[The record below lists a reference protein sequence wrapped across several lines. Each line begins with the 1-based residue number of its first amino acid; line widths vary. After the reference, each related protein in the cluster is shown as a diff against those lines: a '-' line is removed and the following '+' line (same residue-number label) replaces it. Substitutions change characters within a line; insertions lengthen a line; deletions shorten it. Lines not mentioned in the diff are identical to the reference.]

1 MKMLSRN
8 VELRYVSHDPKANG
22 ETDFKG
28 ETSTLSTQQRVDY
41 LDRYA
46 KVLPQYV
53 DNFSLDQPIIT
64 IEEAKEQLKQ
74 IKPQPQPA
82 IRRRI
87 VLDDWR
93 WIGDA
98 SEKQKQNLP
107 KDADGIAIIRQD
119 WRCFVEWEL
128 RENTRNSVFALGDA
142 CVAGIDASGYIY
154 VVIDGQ
160 KKNLGAQHIHTLR
173 IEADFITKQ
182 WNLIVDN
189 EMVVDFEAFSDPR
202 SESATW
208 VSTPAC
214 AKSVWGIG
222 YHPGVDPYEPILMEM
237 LLDADDEEPI
247 DLRSWEK
254 PGYDDSKWQSGV
266 LPIVHGGLR
275 HAGEDLCLR
284 KTVTVDEIPAI
295 AELYVESLTPGGEIY
310 VNGHLAAHITNPSQ
324 RKIDIA
330 PYLHVGENLLAVK
343 VYADMVSEQ
352 DKMTH
357 THTDRYTGWSC
368 GRMHLDLLPEIHI
381 DDVFTWT
388 DRISENT
395 ASQKIRTVV
404 TAQQGMPSAKAVP
417 HTLRAKLSP
426 WFPEDGAI
434 CAEMEWQTPV
444 LPNIHETT
452 EILLDI
458 KQPLLWTAN
467 APHLY
472 KLAVE
477 LVNPDGQVIDDY
489 IVTTGIRTVS
499 QPGGV
504 FSINGKPELLRA
516 PLLFGARPP
525 MENIALWEKCPPAEY
540 YVQEM
545 LMAKGMNGNGL
556 RMSVHDRRMGGLN
569 DPRICELADQ
579 MGIMLIWQTN
589 TWLRITSATNI
600 DYDQLRADIKQVRN
614 NPSIVIWQPTNHPSW
629 KSFEVTC
636 RVYQTMHDEIMA
648 VDPSRL
654 IAPSADSRRM
664 RGRYDDGTK
673 DHFGNPCSDPN
684 PAWTLPG
691 MVRGNMDYMLGYGAE
706 WHTLREWPYVKQEH
720 LPNWMESTAYIPSYI
735 ESKERAYFNFEH
747 DEIIGQPNWTIHRG
761 KPSYH
766 VYSYEREYDV
776 GSIGRELTFDEWKTS
791 QAWQAL
797 GGYETIVKCRWLDY
811 DGLSWCNLR
820 GGQNTCTYMKA
831 LIDYYGQPKLC
842 YYAHQMAFQ
851 DILALSGNVDMVYG
865 PKDTVPVIVMN
876 LGEEKTIDLTVQT
889 RDENDEIVHTQTFE
903 KINLPAGRTV
913 TKVSDLSLPTLKDG
927 LYSFAYLVYEGSETE
942 IAPGSV

>member
-1 MKMLSRN
+1 MKILSRN
-8 VELRYVSHDPKANG
+8 VELRFISNDPKANG

-28 ETSTLSTQQRVDY
+28 ETSTLTTYQRINY
-41 LDRYA
+41 LNRYA
-46 KVLPQYV
+46 EVLPRYV
-53 DNFSLDQPIIT
+53 DNYSLDHPIVT
-64 IEEAKEQLKQ
+64 IEEAKERLKQ
-74 IKPQPQPA
+74 IKPQPLPA
-82 IRRRI
+82 VRHRI
-87 VLDDWR
+87 VLDNWR
-93 WIGDA
+93 WMGDA
-98 SEKQKQNLP
+98 SEKEKQRLS
-107 KDADGIAIIRQD
+107 KDAGGITIEKQD
-119 WRCFVEWEL
+119 WRCFVEWKIE
-128 RENTRNSVFALGDA
+128 ENDQAAVFSLGDA
-142 CVAGIDASGYIY
+142 CVTGINENGHFYA
-154 VVIDGQ
+154 VIDGQ
-160 KKNLGAQHIHTLR
+160 KKGLDVQHISTLR
-173 IEADFITKQ
+173 IEADFVTKQ
-182 WNLIVDN
+182 WNLIVN
-189 EMVVDFEAFSDPR
+189 GETAVDFEAFSDPDCG
-202 SESATW
+202 SASF
-208 VSTPAC
+208 VSAPAC
-214 AKSVWGIG
+214 AKHVWGIG
-222 YHPGVDPYEPILMEM
+222 YHPGTDPYEPILMEM

-247 DLRSWEK
+247 SMHGWKK
-254 PGYDDSKWQSGV
+254 PNYNDSRWQQGI

-275 HAGEDLCLR
+275 HAGEDLLLR
-284 KTVTVDEIPAI
+284 KTIRIDQVPAI
-295 AELYVESLTPGGEIY
+295 AVLYVESLTPGGEIY
-310 VNGHLAAHITNPSQ
+310 VNGRLAAHITDPSQ

-330 PYLHVGENLLAVK
+330 PYLHVGENLIAVK
-343 VYADMVSEQ
+343 VYADEVTER

-357 THTDRYTGWSC
+357 THTDRFTGWSC
-368 GRMHLDLLPEIHI
+368 GRMHIDLLPEIYI

-388 DRISENT
+388 DSIDKN
-395 ASQKIRTVV
+395 AANQKIRAVV
-404 TAQQGMPSAKAVP
+404 TAQRGMASAKAVP
-417 HTLRAKLSP
+417 HTLRAKLCT
-426 WFPEDGAI
+426 WYPEEGPI
-434 CAEMEWQTPV
+434 CAKAEWQTTV
-444 LPNIHETT
+444 LPNIYETT
-452 EILLDI
+452 EITLEV
-458 KQPLLWTAN
+458 KHPLLWMAN
-467 APHLY
+467 DPHLY
-472 KLAVE
+472 KLTVE
-477 LVNPDGQVIDDY
+477 LVSPDGQVIDDY
-489 IVTTGIRTVS
+489 TVTTGIRTVG

-545 LMAKGMNGNGL
+545 LMTKGMNGNGL

-579 MGIMLIWQTN
+579 LGIMLIWQTN

-600 DYDQLRADIKQVRN
+600 DYDQLRADIRQVRN
-614 NPSIVIWQPTNHPSW
+614 SPSIVIWQPTNHPSW

-664 RGRYDDGTK
+664 RGRFDDGLH
-673 DHFGNPCSDPN
+673 DHFGNPCDGSN

-706 WHTLREWPYVKQEH
+706 WHTLREWPQVKQEH

-747 DEIIGQPNWTIHRG
+747 DEIIGQPNWHIHQG

-766 VYSYEREYDV
+766 MYSYEREYDV

-851 DILALSGNVDMVYG
+851 DVLALSGNVDMVYG
-865 PKDTVPVIVMN
+865 PKDTVPVILMN
-876 LGEEKTIDLTVQT
+876 LGEEKTVTLTVQLKDAN
-889 RDENDEIVHTQTFE
+889 DENVYTQTFE
-903 KINLPAGRTV
+903 DIRLPAGRTT
-913 TKVSDLSLPTLKDG
+913 TKVSDMALPKLNDG
-927 LYSFAYLVYEGSETE
+927 LYSFAYLVSEVRKE
-942 IAPGSV
+942 Q

>member
-1 MKMLSRN
+1 MKMLSKN
-8 VELRYVSHDPKANG
+8 VELRFVSQDPKANG

-28 ETSTLSTQQRVDY
+28 ETSTLSTQQRIDY
-41 LDRYA
+41 LNRYA
-46 KVLPQYV
+46 EVLPQYV
-53 DNFSLDQPIIT
+53 DNFSLDKPIVT
-64 IEEAKEQLKQ
+64 IEEAKERLKQ
-74 IKPQPQPA
+74 IKPQPQPKV
-82 IRRRI
+82 RRRI

-93 WIGDA
+93 WMGDA
-98 SEKQKQNLP
+98 SEKEKQRLP
-107 KDADGIAIIRQD
+107 KNANSIAVARQD
-119 WRCFVEWEL
+119 WRCFVEWEIG
-128 RENTRNSVFALGDA
+128 ENARDAVFALGDA
-142 CVAGIDASGYIY
+142 CVAGINENGHFYAIIGR
-154 VVIDGQ
+154 Q
-160 KKNLGAQHIHTLR
+160 KKELDVQPIHTLR
-173 IEADFITKQ
+173 IEADFVTKQ
-182 WNLIVDN
+182 WNLIADGETAVDY
-189 EMVVDFEAFSDPR
+189 EPFSDPDCN
-202 SESATW
+202 SAACI
-208 VSTPAC
+208 STPAC
-214 AKSVWGIG
+214 AKRVWGIG
-222 YHPGVDPYEPILMEM
+222 YHPGTDPYEPILMEM

-247 DLRSWEK
+247 DLRGWKK
-254 PGYDDSKWQSGV
+254 PGYEDCRWHQGI

-284 KTVTVDEIPAI
+284 KVIQMDEVPAI

-310 VNGHLAAHITNPSQ
+310 VNGRLAAHVTDPSQ

-330 PYLHVGENLLAVK
+330 PYLHADENLLAVK
-343 VYADMVSEQ
+343 VYADEVTER

-357 THTDRYTGWSC
+357 THRDRYTGWSC
-368 GRMHLDLLPEIHI
+368 GRMHLDLLPEIYI

-388 DRISENT
+388 DSIGEKT
-395 ASQKIRTVV
+395 AGQKIRAVV
-404 TAQQGMPSAKAVP
+404 AAQRGMASAKAVP
-417 HTLRAKLSP
+417 HTLRAKLSA
-426 WFPEDGAI
+426 WYPEDGPI
-434 CAEMEWQTPV
+434 CAKAEWQTNV

-452 EILLDI
+452 EITLDV

-467 APHLY
+467 DPHLY
-472 KLAVE
+472 KLTIE
-477 LVNPDGQVIDDY
+477 LVNPEGQVIDDY
-489 IVTTGIRTVS
+489 TVTTGIRTVG
-499 QPGGV
+499 QPGGI

-525 MENIALWEKCPPAEY
+525 METIALWEKCPPAEY

-545 LMAKGMNGNGL
+545 LMTKGMNGNGL

-579 MGIMLIWQTN
+579 LGIMLIWQTN

-600 DYDQLRADIKQVRN
+600 DYHQLRADMKQVRN
-614 NPSIVIWQPTNHPSW
+614 SPSIVIWQPTNHPSW

-636 RVYQTMHDEIMA
+636 RVYQMMHDEIMA

-664 RGRYDDGTK
+664 RGRFDDGTR
-673 DHFGNPCSDPN
+673 DHFGNPCSDNN
-684 PAWTLPG
+684 PAWTLPNI
-691 MVRGNMDYMLGYGAE
+691 VRGNMDYMLGYGAE
-706 WHTLREWPYVKQEH
+706 WHTLREWPFVKQEH

-747 DEIIGQPNWTIHRG
+747 DEIIGQPNWKIHQG

-851 DILALSGNVDMVYG
+851 DVLALSGNVDMVYG
-865 PKDTVPVIVMN
+865 PKDTVPVILMN
-876 LGEEKTIDLTVQT
+876 LGEEKTVTLTVQIK
-889 RDENDEIVHTQTFE
+889 DANDEIMHTQTFAD
-903 KINLPAGRTV
+903 IRLPAGRTV
-913 TKVSDLSLPTLKDG
+913 TKVSDMALPKLNDG
-927 LYSFAYLVYEGSETE
+927 LYSFAYLVSEGRK
-942 IAPGSV
+942 AQ